1 MKSKKLDPGYIG
13 DETSDKQVFPHDQ
26 LKARCQ
32 TFLTELTINHSPK
45 ELTDF
50 LFEMI
55 YELNSGNKNSNS
67 KRIDIF
73 MKEFYDGWAEKQK
86 ELKEKD

>member
-1 MKSKKLDPGYIG
+1 MKNKKLDPGYIG
-13 DETSDKQVFPHDQ
+13 DEISDKQVFPHDQ

-55 YELNSGNKNSNS
+55 YDLNTQSTKSNS

-73 MKEFYDGWAEKQK
+73 MKEFYDEWAEKQS
-86 ELKEKD
+86 KEKD